1 MDENKIFELLEKIY
15 VEVQSHEKRLDNID
29 DKFNSIDK
37 TFGSLENEIR
47 KIGLKIDE
55 EIIPTQ
61 QALLDGYKQN
71 AEHINVIEDKID
83 NMQMDINTLTMKV
96 SYNDNRIIEI
106 SKNIK
111 KAR

>member
-61 QALLDGYKQN
+61 QALLDGYK
-71 AEHINVIEDKID
+71 
-83 NMQMDINTLTMKV
+83 
-96 SYNDNRIIEI
+96 
-106 SKNIK
+106 
-111 KAR
+111 

>member
-15 VEVQSHEKRLDNID
+15 VEVQSHGKRLDNID

-61 QALLDGYKQN
+61 QSLLDGYKQN
-71 AEHINVIEDKID
+71 AEHINAIEDKID